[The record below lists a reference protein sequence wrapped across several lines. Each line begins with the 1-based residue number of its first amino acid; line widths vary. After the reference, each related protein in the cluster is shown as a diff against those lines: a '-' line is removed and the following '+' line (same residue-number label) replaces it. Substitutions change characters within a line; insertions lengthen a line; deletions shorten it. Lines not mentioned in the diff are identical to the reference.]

1 MASRVGGLRFDA
13 GMPEL
18 TRRRYKERADCWQI
32 YFDDV
37 QAGTI
42 AKRTGAPID
51 KDPWEWSAGFYPGCE
66 PGEIRTG
73 TAVTFDH
80 ARADFEQAWRVF
92 LSNRTEADFQEWRD
106 ARDWT
111 ARKYAMWAAG
121 ERLPSQKRNSLMRCS
136 CGEVFDSHKLENNL
150 IHVPHI
156 TKAHKANEIRRQ
168 QTAE

>member
-1 MASRVGGLRFDA
+1 MGGLRFDA

-42 AKRTGAPID
+42 AKRTGAPI
-51 KDPWEWSAGFYPGCE
+51 E
-66 PGEIRTG
+66 
-73 TAVTFDH
+73 
-80 ARADFEQAWRVF
+80 F